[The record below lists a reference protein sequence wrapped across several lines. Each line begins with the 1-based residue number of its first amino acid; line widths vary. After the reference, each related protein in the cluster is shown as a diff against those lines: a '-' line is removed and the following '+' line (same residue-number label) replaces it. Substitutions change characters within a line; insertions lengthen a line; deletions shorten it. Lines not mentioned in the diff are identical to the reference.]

1 MGTFWRGIL
10 KGSLGPADND
20 SRYLLDV
27 HSRDLPGE
35 KTMRRYP
42 DSDEVDLVIVG
53 AGAGG
58 SVLAQRLAR
67 RGWRIVVLEA
77 GPFWHPDEDWVSD
90 EAGSHHLYW
99 TQKRIIG
106 GADPIEL
113 GKNNSGRGV
122 GGSMV
127 HYAGYTPRFH
137 PSDFSTYT
145 DDGVGADWPI
155 DYADVL
161 SHYERVEA
169 ELPVA
174 GQDWPWGYPH
184 RYPFSPHPISASADK
199 LMHGAH
205 ALGIEMR
212 VGPVGIVN
220 GTFGNRPHCI
230 YRGYCLQGCKVN
242 AKASPYVTHLPDA
255 LAHGV
260 EVRSNCMALRVE
272 LDETSGL
279 ASGVTFVAEGQA
291 AHRMQR
297 ARFVAVA
304 GYSIETP
311 RLLLA
316 SASRR
321 FPDGLC
327 NDHDQVGRYVM
338 VQGASQTAG
347 RWPEELRMY
356 KAPPPEVSSE
366 QFYETDRSRGFARG
380 FSIQTV
386 SPLPIGWAEHV
397 LADGHWGRALREYM
411 RDYNHWGVI
420 GVLNELL
427 CHPDNRITL
436 APETDPYG
444 QPVARMDYTLSDND
458 KANIAY
464 STKVITDILHAG
476 DAQDVLTI
484 HRYAHLIGGA
494 RMGSAPEVSVVDAQ
508 QRTWAVPNLFLSDG
522 SVCPTQGSANPA
534 LTIMALASRL
544 AAGMASG
551 TAMDDD
557 PAVRAG
563 RTPSSVRWA
572 RRPTTPVGGGSRR

>member
-1 MGTFWRGIL
+1 MGDLLRGVF
-10 KGSLGPADND
+10 KGAVGPRDND

-27 HSRDLPGE
+27 HRRDLPGE
-35 KTMRRYP
+35 ATMRRFA
-42 DSDEVDLVIVG
+42 DDDEVDLVIVG

-67 RGWRIVVLEA
+67 QGWRIVILEA

-137 PSDFSTYT
+137 PSDFATKSV
-145 DDGVGADWPI
+145 DGVGADWPI
-155 DYADVL
+155 AYDDL
-161 SHYERVEA
+161 LPHYERVEA

-174 GQDWPWGYPH
+174 GQDWPWGHPH
-184 RYPFSPHPISASADK
+184 RYPHSPHPVS
-199 LMHGAH
+199 GA
-205 ALGIEMR
+205 AAVLREGARRCGIEMR

-260 EVRSNCMALRVE
+260 EIRADRMALRVE
-272 LDETSGL
+272 IDDATGS
-279 ASGVTFVAEGQA
+279 ARGVVYADGPGGPL
-291 AHRMQR
+291 RLQR

-316 SASRR
+316 STSRR
-321 FPDGLC
+321 FPHGVG
-327 NDHDQVGRYVM
+327 NGEDQVGRYVM
-338 VQGASQTAG
+338 VQGATQTAG
-347 RWPEELRMY
+347 RWRQELRMY
-356 KAPPPEVSSE
+356 KAPPPEISSE
-366 QFYETDRSRGFARG
+366 QFYETDPDRGFARG

-411 RDYNHWGVI
+411 RDYNHWATI

-427 CHPDNRITL
+427 PHPDNRVTL
-436 APETDPYG
+436 ADETDPFG

-458 KANIAY
+458 KANMAW
-464 STKVITDILHAG
+464 STTVITEILQAG
-476 DAQDVLTI
+476 GAQDVLTI
-484 HRYAHLIGGA
+484 QRFAHLIGGA
-494 RMGSAPEVSVVDAQ
+494 RMGSSPVDSVVDAN
-508 QRTWAVPNLFLSDG
+508 QRSWAVPNLFVSDG
-522 SVCPTQGSANPA
+522 SVCPTQGAANPA

-544 AAGMASG
+544 GERMASG
-551 TAMDDD
+551 AAMDDD
-557 PAVRAG
+557 PAARAG
-563 RTPSSVRWA
+563 GRSV
-572 RRPTTPVGGGSRR
+572 TTIR